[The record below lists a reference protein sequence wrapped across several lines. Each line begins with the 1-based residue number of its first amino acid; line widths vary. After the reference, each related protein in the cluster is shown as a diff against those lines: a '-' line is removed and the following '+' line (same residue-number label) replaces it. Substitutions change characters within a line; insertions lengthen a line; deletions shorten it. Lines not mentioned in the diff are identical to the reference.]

1 MRPERSSRPLRAADV
16 SIFTSVWTWNN
27 FLCPFLAATSQT
39 MMIIPAGIGTV
50 ISGVGIINA
59 LQMASAVLGAL
70 PLVVVFLLARRQ
82 IVEGVAGTGLKQLA
96 GRLSAA
102 SLTKDRSKYV
112 TGQVIRSSR
121 VSKTWAAKKTHKL
134 SRELSPLNSLCPRA
148 RNIPPFPAAENP
160 VTVRARSPAG
170 TIA

>member
-70 PLVVVFLLARRQ
+70 PLVFVFLLAQRQ
-82 IVEGVAGTGLKQLA
+82 IVEGVAGTGLK
-96 GRLSAA
+96 
-102 SLTKDRSKYV
+102 
-112 TGQVIRSSR
+112 
-121 VSKTWAAKKTHKL
+121 
-134 SRELSPLNSLCPRA
+134 
-148 RNIPPFPAAENP
+148 
-160 VTVRARSPAG
+160 
-170 TIA
+170 